1 MKIIRIKFH
10 TIILLCSFAVKAQI
24 DDIKIIPEPSQLQV
38 MHGNFTLDKN
48 QFILLNNNFLE
59 ARPEVKLLQQLITK
73 KTDIEIPVT
82 TGKSTK
88 KIGVYISR
96 DPKIQNREG
105 YVLHIDT
112 NGIHFRAA
120 NRAGLFYGIQTL
132 AQLFPAPI
140 ENKPAVELP
149 YVSIID
155 SPRFEYRAL
164 MLDPARHFLPIS
176 GIKKYID
183 AMASYKF
190 NYLHLHLT
198 DDHGW
203 RVEIKKYPLLTEV
216 GSRRK
221 ETNGNGIPHGG
232 FYTQEQLKEL
242 VGYAKSKYIE
252 IVPEIDMPGHGM
264 SILVAY
270 PNLACFPRK
279 FELSTVPGVSKELL
293 CAGKEEVY
301 QFYEDVITE
310 IATIFPNSKIHLGGD
325 EAPLD
330 QWKKSPH
337 CQLAIQKHGL
347 KNAEE
352 LMAHFFGRINQ
363 VLVKHNKEPLLWYES
378 NVKSYPKNSTVIL
391 WRNEEPDVKM
401 REIQSRGLSMINSYG
416 RNAYFDYPQWQ
427 GDIPN
432 VNWMPVLSL
441 ENAYAFDPVRGLSEK
456 ESQFIRGVEGCVW
469 GEYVPNIERAFY
481 MTYPRALA
489 LAEVGWSKKES
500 LSWEN
505 FRKKLNKHFINLIND
520 GVPFRPPTELSK

>member
-1 MKIIRIKFH
+1 MLRIKFC
-10 TIILLCSFAVKAQI
+10 TVILLCSFAAKAQI
-24 DDIKIIPEPSQLQV
+24 ADIKIIPEPSQLQV
-38 MHGNFTLDKN
+38 RSGNFTLDKN
-48 QFILLNNNFLE
+48 QTILLGNNFLV
-59 ARPEVKLLQQLITK
+59 AMPEVKLLQQLITR
-73 KTDIEIPVT
+73 KTGLEIPVV

-88 KIGVYISR
+88 NTGVHIFR
-96 DPKIQNREG
+96 DPEIQNRDG
-105 YVLHIDT
+105 YVLHIDVK
-112 NGIHFRAA
+112 GIHLKAA
-120 NRAGLFYGIQTL
+120 DRTGLFYAIQTL
-132 AQLFPAPI
+132 AQLFPVPI
-140 ENKPAVELP
+140 ENKPMVELP

-164 MLDPARHFLPIS
+164 MLDPARHFLPIP

-203 RVEIKKYPLLTEV
+203 RVEIKKYPLLTEI

-221 ETNGNGIPHGG
+221 ETNGDGIPHEG

-242 VGYAKSKYIE
+242 VLYAKNKQVE
-252 IVPEIDMPGHGM
+252 IVPEIDMPGHGL
-264 SILVAY
+264 SILAAY
-270 PNLACFPRK
+270 PDLACFPQK

-293 CAGKEEVY
+293 CVGKEEVY
-301 QFYEDVITE
+301 QFYEDVIAE
-310 IATIFPNSKIHLGGD
+310 IATIFPNPKIHLGGD

-330 QWKKSPH
+330 QWEKSSH

-347 KNAEE
+347 KNEE
-352 LMAHFFGRINQ
+352 ALMAHFFDRINR
-363 VLVKHNKEPLLWYES
+363 VLIKHNKEPLLWYES
-378 NVKSYPKNSTVIL
+378 NVERYPENSTVIL

-401 REIQSRGLSMINSYG
+401 REIQSRGLRMINAYG
-416 RNAYFDYPQWQ
+416 KNAYFDYPQWK

-456 ESQFIRGVEGCVW
+456 ESQFIVGVEGCVW

-489 LAEVGWSKKES
+489 LAEVGWSKKEN
-500 LSWEN
+500 LSWEH
-505 FRKKLNKHFINLIND
+505 FKKKLDKHFINLISD
-520 GVPFRPPTELSK
+520 GVPFRPPAELSD